1 MDESAISKDLA
12 SVFRIIEED
21 KDVMLSWLKELVAI
35 PTVSAELSHR
45 QDIMRLIEQT
55 QEKLKKHGVHV
66 TLEPLGDQRL
76 SDGSKVPYPPLLLA
90 STTHDAKRKTLCVY
104 GHLDVQPA
112 RKDDGWDTEPFQP
125 VEKDGRLY
133 GRGTGPQQGS
143 ADRLHLGSVRLP
155 ADGGKAASQC
165 QGKPRQFC
173 CKKYI
178 ESGPRA
184 TQPAYVCRHYNAE
197 GERAVE
203 DAEQMMIDSMQEVDS
218 EGIAAYLKSSKKSD
232 LLGGID
238 YVCIAD
244 GVWLRP
250 KSPCL
255 TYALSVVCLSNRISS
270 SGSIEAMPDLMYLLN
285 SLTDAEGR
293 IKVPGIYD
301 EVLPLTHE
309 ERKVYEGVEFN
320 VEEYR
325 KELGIARLATTD
337 KVELLMRRWRYPTL
351 SIHGVEGAHWSAGD
365 KAVIPGRVVG
375 KFSIR
380 TVPNQKVQKVR
391 ECVEKHLQEQFRKR
405 GSPNQVKVI
414 TSHCVDPW
422 FTDPSGPNFQ
432 AAEAAVKDA
441 YGLVPD
447 KTRGGFTVG
456 PAKLIQEHVCRDV
469 LVMPINPP
477 GCGFHSQ
484 NEHISVTDLVAG
496 AKLFAAYMYELSKL
510 K

>member
-133 GRGTGPQQGS
+133 GRGTAHNKGPLTACIWALCAYLQTAG
-143 ADRLHLGSVRLP
+143 RPPLNVR
-155 ADGGKAASQC
+155 
-165 QGKPRQFC
+165 
-173 CKKYI
+173 
-178 ESGPRA
+178 
-184 TQPAYVCRHYNAE
+184 
-197 GERAVE
+197 
-203 DAEQMMIDSMQEVDS
+203 MMIDSMQEVDS

-255 TYALSVVCLSNRISS
+255 TYALRGICHFQVEVTCADADLH
-270 SGSIEAMPDLMYLLN
+270 SGIFGGTVIEAMPDLMYLLN

-309 ERKVYEGVEFN
+309 ERKVYEGVEFD

-325 KELGIARLATTD
+325 KELGVARLATTD

-351 SIHGVEGAHWSAGD
+351 SIHGVEGAHCSAGD

-414 TSHCVDPW
+414 TSHCVEPW

-484 NEHISVTDLVAG
+484 NEHISVADLVAG

>member
-1 MDESAISKDLA
+1 MDESAIPKDLA
-12 SVFRIIEED
+12 SVFRMIEQD
-21 KDVMLSWLKELVAI
+21 KDDMLSWLKELVAI
-35 PTVSAELSHR
+35 PTVSAELGHR
-45 QDIMRLIEQT
+45 KDIMRLIEQT
-55 QEKLKKHGVHV
+55 QEKLKKYGVHV
-66 TLEPLGDQRL
+66 ILEPLGDQKL

-90 STTHDAKRKTLCVY
+90 STTHDAKRKTLCVTTD
-104 GHLDVQPA
+104 GIRSRSSPWRRMAACTVAAPA
-112 RKDDGWDTEPFQP
+112 HNKGPLTACIWALCAYLQTA
-125 VEKDGRLY
+125 GRPPLN
-133 GRGTGPQQGS
+133 
-143 ADRLHLGSVRLP
+143 VR
-155 ADGGKAASQC
+155 
-165 QGKPRQFC
+165 
-173 CKKYI
+173 
-178 ESGPRA
+178 
-184 TQPAYVCRHYNAE
+184 
-197 GERAVE
+197 
-203 DAEQMMIDSMQEVDS
+203 MMIDSMQEVDS
-218 EGIAAYLKSSKKSD
+218 QGIAAYLMSSKKSD

-250 KSPCL
+250 KTPCL
-255 TYALSVVCLSNRISS
+255 TYALRGICHFQGGSDLRRSRPSFWNLRRNCVRVAYLRNPISS
-270 SGSIEAMPDLMYLLN
+270 SGSIEAMPDLMFLLN

-309 ERKVYEGVEFN
+309 ERKVYEGIEFD

-325 KELGIARLATTD
+325 KELGVPRLATTD

-351 SIHGVEGAHWSAGD
+351 SIHGVEGAHWSTGD
-365 KAVIPGRVVG
+365 KAVIPARVVG

-380 TVPNQKVQKVR
+380 TVPNQKAQKVR
-391 ECVEKHLQEQFRKR
+391 ECVEKHLQEQFKRR

-414 TSHCVDPW
+414 TSHCADPW
-422 FTDPSGPNFQ
+422 YTDPSGPNFQ

-441 YGLVPD
+441 YGVVPD

-456 PAKLIQEHVCRDV
+456 PAKLIQDHVCRDM

-484 NEHISVTDLVAG
+484 NENISVADLVSG
-496 AKLFAAYMYELSKL
+496 AKLFAAYMHELSKL

>member
-90 STTHDAKRKTLCVY
+90 STTHDVKRKTLCVY

-133 GRGTGPQQGS
+133 GRGTAHNKGPLTACIWALCAYLQTAG
-143 ADRLHLGSVRLP
+143 RPPLNVR
-155 ADGGKAASQC
+155 
-165 QGKPRQFC
+165 
-173 CKKYI
+173 
-178 ESGPRA
+178 
-184 TQPAYVCRHYNAE
+184 
-197 GERAVE
+197 
-203 DAEQMMIDSMQEVDS
+203 MMIDSMQEVDS

-255 TYALSVVCLSNRISS
+255 TYALRGICHFQVEVTCADADLH
-270 SGSIEAMPDLMYLLN
+270 SGIFGGTVIEAMPDLMYLLN

-309 ERKVYEGVEFN
+309 ERKVYEGVEFD

-325 KELGIARLATTD
+325 KELGVARLATTD

-414 TSHCVDPW
+414 TSHCVEPW

-484 NEHISVTDLVAG
+484 NEHISVADLVAG

>member
-133 GRGTGPQQGS
+133 GRGTAHNKGPLTACIWALCAYLQTAG
-143 ADRLHLGSVRLP
+143 RPPLNVR
-155 ADGGKAASQC
+155 
-165 QGKPRQFC
+165 
-173 CKKYI
+173 
-178 ESGPRA
+178 
-184 TQPAYVCRHYNAE
+184 
-197 GERAVE
+197 
-203 DAEQMMIDSMQEVDS
+203 MMIDSMQEVDS

-255 TYALSVVCLSNRISS
+255 TYALRGICHFQVEVTCADADLH
-270 SGSIEAMPDLMYLLN
+270 SGIFGGTVIEAMPDLMYLLN

-309 ERKVYEGVEFN
+309 ERKVYEGVEFD

-325 KELGIARLATTD
+325 KELGVARLATTD

-351 SIHGVEGAHWSAGD
+351 SIHGVEGAHWFG
-365 KAVIPGRVVG
+365 
-375 KFSIR
+375 
-380 TVPNQKVQKVR
+380 
-391 ECVEKHLQEQFRKR
+391 RKR

-414 TSHCVDPW
+414 TSHCVEPW

-484 NEHISVTDLVAG
+484 NEHISVADLVAG

>member
-133 GRGTGPQQGS
+133 GRGTAHNKGPLTACIWALCAYLQTAG
-143 ADRLHLGSVRLP
+143 RPPLNVR
-155 ADGGKAASQC
+155 
-165 QGKPRQFC
+165 
-173 CKKYI
+173 
-178 ESGPRA
+178 
-184 TQPAYVCRHYNAE
+184 
-197 GERAVE
+197 
-203 DAEQMMIDSMQEVDS
+203 MMIDSMQEVDS

-255 TYALSVVCLSNRISS
+255 TYALRGICHFQVEVTCADADLH
-270 SGSIEAMPDLMYLLN
+270 SGIFGGTVIEAMPDLMYLLN

>member
-90 STTHDAKRKTLCVY
+90 STTHDVKRKTLCVY

-133 GRGTGPQQGS
+133 GRGTAHNKGPLTACIWALCAYLQTAG
-143 ADRLHLGSVRLP
+143 RPPLNVR
-155 ADGGKAASQC
+155 
-165 QGKPRQFC
+165 
-173 CKKYI
+173 
-178 ESGPRA
+178 
-184 TQPAYVCRHYNAE
+184 
-197 GERAVE
+197 
-203 DAEQMMIDSMQEVDS
+203 MMIDSMQEVDS

-255 TYALSVVCLSNRISS
+255 TYALRGICHFQVEVTCADADLH
-270 SGSIEAMPDLMYLLN
+270 SGIFGGTVIEAMPDLMYLLN

-309 ERKVYEGVEFN
+309 ERKVYEGVEFD

-325 KELGIARLATTD
+325 KELGVARLATTD

-414 TSHCVDPW
+414 TSHCVEPW

-469 LVMPINPP
+469 LVMPVNPP

-484 NEHISVTDLVAG
+484 NEHISVADLVAG

>member
-1 MDESAISKDLA
+1 MDESAIPKDLA

-21 KDVMLSWLKELVAI
+21 KDDMLSWLKELVAI

-45 QDIMRLIEQT
+45 KDIMRLIEQT
-55 QEKLKKHGVHV
+55 QEKLKKHGMHV
-66 TLEPLGDQRL
+66 TLEPLGDQNL

-125 VEKDGRLY
+125 VEKDGRLF
-133 GRGTGPQQGS
+133 GRGTAHNKGPLTACIWALCAYLQSTG
-143 ADRLHLGSVRLP
+143 RPPLNVRML
-155 ADGGKAASQC
+155 
-165 QGKPRQFC
+165 
-173 CKKYI
+173 
-178 ESGPRA
+178 
-184 TQPAYVCRHYNAE
+184 
-197 GERAVE
+197 
-203 DAEQMMIDSMQEVDS
+203 IDSMQEVDS
-218 EGIAAYLKSSKKSD
+218 QGIAAYLKSSKKSD

-250 KSPCL
+250 KTPCL
-255 TYALSVVCLSNRISS
+255 TYALRGICHFQVEVTCADADLH
-270 SGSIEAMPDLMYLLN
+270 SGIYGGTVIEAMPDLMYLLN

-301 EVLPLTHE
+301 EVLPLSHE
-309 ERKVYEGVEFN
+309 ERKVYEGIEFDVEQ
-320 VEEYR
+320 YR
-325 KELGIARLATTD
+325 KELGVPRLATND

-351 SIHGVEGAHWSAGD
+351 SIHGVEGAHWSSGD
-365 KAVIPGRVVG
+365 KAVIPARVVG

-391 ECVEKHLQEQFRKR
+391 ECVEKHLQEQFTRR

-414 TSHCVDPW
+414 MSHCADPW

-432 AAEAAVKDA
+432 AAEAAAKDA
-441 YGLVPD
+441 YGVVPD

-456 PAKLIQEHVCRDV
+456 PAKLIQDHVCRDM
-469 LVMPINPP
+469 LVMSINPP

-484 NEHISVTDLVAG
+484 NENISVADLVSG
-496 AKLFAAYMYELSKL
+496 AKLFAAYMHELSKL